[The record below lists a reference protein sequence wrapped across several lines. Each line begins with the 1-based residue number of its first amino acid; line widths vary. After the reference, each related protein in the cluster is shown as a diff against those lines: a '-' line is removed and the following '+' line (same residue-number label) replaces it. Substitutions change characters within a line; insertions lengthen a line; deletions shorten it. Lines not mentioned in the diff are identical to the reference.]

1 MTQPLTHS
9 KFILERRYPRPVET
23 VFAALADPDK
33 RRRWY
38 AESNQHEILEYEA
51 EFRPGG
57 VDRLTYRFTGDAP
70 IKGATIANEGRFENI
85 QDNASVVTSSS
96 MWLGEHCIS
105 AALVTIELFPESEG
119 TRLVCTHQA
128 VFFPGADGP
137 ELREQGWNVLLDK
150 LGKLLG

>member
-1 MTQPLTHS
+1 MNQSLTHS
-9 KFILERRYPRPVET
+9 SFTLERTYPRPVEA
-23 VFAALADPDK
+23 VFAALADPEK

-38 AESNQHEILEYEA
+38 AEGDQHEIMDYEA

-70 IKGATIANEGRFENI
+70 IKGATIVNNGRFEYI
-85 QDNASVVTSSS
+85 QANRSVVTSSS

-105 AALVTIELFPESEG
+105 AALVTMELFPGNGG
-119 TRLVCTHQA
+119 TRLLCTHQA

-137 ELREQGWNVLLDK
+137 VLREQGWNVLLDK
-150 LGKLLG
+150 LSKLLG